1 MGGAEGRHEGTFPLG
16 KPGGS
21 RHTGRRMH
29 TLNQMARAL
38 NRSSRELSRLQSTF
52 ELPVFPGA
60 GYSEAYLAFLRTI
73 VRLRTLQVKEE
84 MLRDLWNLERKL
96 LKLLHADAGGSPT
109 WFLDACGTKAP
120 GRHRLLLSQRDVG
133 AAFDEKTVQPGLD
146 LAPEQSGELFPGAA
160 MGEDLMRLLD
170 DYRRL
175 HGEVRK
181 SVRTALPLVDATV
194 AWGKRKFRALPRRHR
209 ETSRTD

>member
-1 MGGAEGRHEGTFPLG
+1 MRQRVVSSVTFPLG
-16 KPGGS
+16 KPDGS
-21 RHTGRRMH
+21 GHTGSRMH

-38 NRSSRELSRLQSTF
+38 NRSPREVSNLQSRF

-73 VRLRTLQVKEE
+73 VRLRTLQVREE
-84 MLRDLWNLERKL
+84 TLRDLWILERKL
-96 LKLLHADAGGSPT
+96 LRLLHADAGGSPT
-109 WFLDACGTKAP
+109 WFLDACGTKGP

-133 AAFDEKTVQPGLD
+133 AAFDERTIQPGLD
-146 LAPEQSGELFPGAA
+146 LSPEQSGELFSGAA

-170 DYRRL
+170 EYRRV

-181 SVRTALPLVDATV
+181 NVRTALPLVDATV
-194 AWGKRKFRALPRRHR
+194 AWGKRKFPALPRRRR
-209 ETSRTD
+209 EASNPD